1 MDGLQE
7 MKGDVQE
14 IRQDIKDIRLE
25 IRGLEMRTA
34 GNEKDIINI
43 NKQLDKISAN
53 TTWILR
59 LIIGGIIG
67 AGSDLP
73 LERWRY
79 VMIEITAM
87 VGAVIGLSQIAKTN
101 GLQTKY
107 IPIFNLTLGIILGV
121 LFLSQDIKMN
131 IFQGMIIG
139 LSASGLF
146 DHTKIIKKDNNR
158 K

>member
-7 MKGDVQE
+7 VQSNVQE

-25 IRGLEMRTA
+25 IRSLEMRTT

-67 AGSDLP
+67 VALTFF
-73 LERWRY
+73 ER
-79 VMIEITAM
+79 
-87 VGAVIGLSQIAKTN
+87 G
-101 GLQTKY
+101 
-107 IPIFNLTLGIILGV
+107 
-121 LFLSQDIKMN
+121 
-131 IFQGMIIG
+131 GM
-139 LSASGLF
+139 
-146 DHTKIIKKDNNR
+146 
-158 K
+158 

>member
-43 NKQLDKISAN
+43 NKKLDKISAN

-67 AGSDLP
+67 A
-73 LERWRY
+73 
-79 VMIEITAM
+79 A
-87 VGAVIGLSQIAKTN
+87 
-101 GLQTKY
+101 
-107 IPIFNLTLGIILGV
+107 LT
-121 LFLSQDIKMN
+121 FLLKGG
-131 IFQGMIIG
+131 GM
-139 LSASGLF
+139 
-146 DHTKIIKKDNNR
+146 
-158 K
+158 